1 MSNEIIVHKGRTN
14 VVTVDMGIDVSA
26 DLLTSEIRSEP
37 NQGAPL
43 IATWDVAFATNGV
56 DGRLILTLDDL
67 ATGQIKATSGFM
79 DIKRMVGGE
88 AGEAVAAFDK
98 PLEVTFRGTV
108 TV

>member
-1 MSNEIIVHKGRTN
+1 MSNEVVVHKGRTN

-26 DLLTSEIRSEP
+26 DTLTSEIRSEP

-43 IATWDVAFATNGV
+43 IATWVVAFAT
-56 DGRLILTLDDL
+56 DGTDGKLILTLDDL
-67 ATGQIKATSGFM
+67 ATSQIKATSGFM
-79 DIKRMVGGE
+79 DIKRVTGS
-88 AGEAVAAFDK
+88 EAVAVFDK

>member
-26 DLLTSEIRSEP
+26 DTLTSEIRSEP
-37 NQGAPL
+37 NQSAPL
-43 IATWDVAFATNGV
+43 IATWEVTKPNGGA
-56 DGRLILTLDDL
+56 DGKLILRLDDL
-67 ATGQIKATSGFM
+67 ATAQIKATSGFM
-79 DIKRMVGGE
+79 DIKRLVGTE
-88 AGEAVAAFDK
+88 AIAAFDK

>member
-14 VVTVDMGIDVSA
+14 VVTVDMGIDVSL
-26 DLLTSEIRSEP
+26 DILTSEIRSEP

-43 IATWDVAFATNGV
+43 IATWEVAFVT
-56 DGRLILTLDDL
+56 DGTDGKLTLTLDDL
-67 ATGQIKATSGFM
+67 TTSQIKATSGFM
-79 DIKRMVGGE
+79 DIKRVVGTIGE
-88 AGEAVAAFDK
+88 PVAAFDK